1 MNETIIENLEI
12 KNVVILDSDSAG
24 DLYMEKLFPY
34 WVDVIIITLEGKY
47 PLDPSLKSRV
57 LKELENNEDLFC
69 FCFGS
74 NADKYLTK
82 TKKKLRLAP
91 FFYKDL
97 TFNKWTQ
104 GIFNFN
110 EEKIVGLMMAFVGDT
125 MSRLKIE
132 RIDKYNSLLDIAQ
145 PDSVKWYHRLIES

>member
-1 MNETIIENLEI
+1 MIQTIIENLEI
-12 KNVVILDSDSAG
+12 KNVVILDSDKAG

-34 WVDVIIITLEGKY
+34 WVDVTVITLEGKY
-47 PLDPSLKSRV
+47 PVNLTLRNRV
-57 LKELENNEDLFC
+57 LTELENNENLFC

-74 NADKYLTK
+74 KADKYPLK

-110 EEKIVGLMMAFVGDT
+110 EEKIIGLMMAFVGDT

-132 RIDKYNSLLDIAQ
+132 RIDQYNGLLKIAQ
-145 PDSVKWYHRLIES
+145 PDSIKWYHHLIES